1 MVDMPAN
8 FKDTKLWQ
16 RVRHWLETW
25 KDVSDF
31 IIDNKGMLLYV
42 RRGELVVDPEHMV
55 EVDDFMLLM
64 GELRNHTLDEGEEAK
79 EQYSLDAALSID
91 GFRFRAA
98 LYRYMKG
105 YRVVLRPFTAII
117 PEPAAINMPDQ
128 LLELGASLD
137 RGLILVC
144 GPTGAGKTTTLA
156 SFLKWRGSKRKEH
169 IITLEDPVEYIYP
182 DNTPALYSQREV
194 GTHVESFAT
203 GLRAALRQRPHVI
216 MVGEIR
222 DQVTAEVALQ
232 AAETGHLVL
241 ASFHTG
247 SPEEAIQ
254 RYLQLIPENRQEFTR
269 AILASAVEMVI
280 CQKLITLTNGSRF
293 AVHEVMKKSAAV
305 SNCIRKGNWTGMRQQ
320 IALGKMQ
327 GQQDFKLAMET
338 AKAKKMIDEATF
350 NKWLPLI
357 SAQTIGE

>member
-1 MVDMPAN
+1 MAN
-8 FKDTKLWQ
+8 SFKETTLWS
-16 RVRHWLETW
+16 RVRFWVDTH

-31 IIDNKGMLLYV
+31 IIDNKGVLIYV
-42 RRGELVVDPEHMV
+42 RKGELVEDKEHVVNM
-55 EVDDFMLLM
+55 EDFMLLM
-64 GELRNHTLDEGEEAK
+64 GELRNHTLSDEEEGGEK
-79 EQYSLDAALSID
+79 FNLDAALSVD

-128 LLELGASLD
+128 LLELGATLD

-182 DNTPALYSQREV
+182 DNTTALYSQREV
-194 GTHVESFAT
+194 GVHVESFAS

-216 MVGEIR
+216 LVGEIR

-232 AAETGHLVL
+232 AAETGHLVM

-254 RYLQLIPENRQEFTR
+254 RYLQLIPESRQEFTK

-280 CQKLITLTNGSRF
+280 CQKLITLPNGSRL
-293 AVHEVMKKSAAV
+293 AIHEVMKKNAAV

-320 IALGKMQ
+320 ISLGKMQ
-327 GQQDFKLAMET
+327 GQQDFKLAMEN
-338 AKAKKMIDEATF
+338 AKAKRLIDEATF
-350 NKWLPLI
+350 AKWLPLVTVQN
-357 SAQTIGE
+357 AGD